1 VSDDQSTET
10 TPATPELLSL
20 AGEYARA
27 KEARARWEAEEKR
40 LKDELLAAL
49 EYDPDDPKPTPV
61 DVVDIVSGEVAFGV
75 KVGRYRGLDFNH
87 LRNTYPHI
95 YAECETSKATRS
107 IKLP

>member
-1 VSDDQSTET
+1 MPDDQTTET
-10 TPATPELLSL
+10 RPATPETLSL
-20 AGEYARA
+20 AAEYARA

-40 LKDELLAAL
+40 LKDELLSSL
-49 EYDPDDPKPTPV
+49 GYDPEDPKPTPV
-61 DVVDIVSGEVAFGV
+61 DVVDIVTGEVAFGV